1 MHLEGLRLV
10 DRALRGEL
18 APGAGKGGPAAPAG
32 RLGLALVP
40 LAMAYGACMGSFSL
54 WGEAGPEYRQ
64 VAASAIKVP
73 LLFALTVLVTFP
85 SLAVF
90 STLAGSPLRIGPIF
104 RALMI
109 GLAVAIAVLASL
121 GPIVAFFGLSSA
133 SHEFLVILNLL
144 SFAAATWMGLH
155 SFLRAWS
162 LAWDRAED
170 APPPPA
176 GAEPLEEGD
185 VPAEAPAV
193 ARAGR
198 LVRWR
203 ASLVVQSWMVI
214 AVAVG
219 VQMAWLLR
227 PLIGSPR
234 HPFAWVSPRDSN
246 AFAEM
251 GLLIQDFFRLLAS

>member
-64 VAASAIKVP
+64 VLASAIKVP
-73 LLFALTVLVTFP
+73 LLFALTVVVTFP

-90 STLAGSPLRIGPIF
+90 TTLAGSPLRVVPLF

-109 GLAVAIAVLASL
+109 GLAAAIAVLASL
-121 GPIVAFFGLSSA
+121 GPIVAFFGLSSS

-155 SFLRAWS
+155 LFLRAWR
-162 LAWDRAED
+162 LAWDQAEH
-170 APPPPA
+170 APAPPA
-176 GAEPLEEGD
+176 GAELLGEGD
-185 VPAEAPAV
+185 IPAGAPAS
-193 ARAGR
+193 APAGR

-203 ASLVVQSWMVI
+203 ASLVVRAWILI
-214 AVAVG
+214 AATVG

-234 HPFAWVSPRDSN
+234 HAFAWVSPRDSN
-246 AFAEM
+246 AFAEV
-251 GLLIQDFFRLLAS
+251 LRLFADFFRLLAS